1 MASRD
6 RGESGTRSLT
16 RSKRRSSIW
25 LLRSRTCRRVS
36 SPSTSPTQ
44 RAALCQKPRY
54 ILAWKLCTTMSATD
68 VSDTL
73 QVALRGSGLNQVKV
87 LHRPRLLSDNG
98 PSYVSS
104 ELGKWLEDNGIRHIR
119 GRPYHTMTQG
129 KIERYHRSMKNR
141 ILLDNYYL
149 PGQLEQSIEE
159 FVSYYNNCRYHES
172 LDNLTPADVYFG
184 RGRAIL
190 ERREKIKRET
200 IEQRRRLHQQ
210 AIAA

>member
-1 MASRD
+1 K
-6 RGESGTRSLT
+6 GHEET
-16 RSKRRSSIW
+16 
-25 LLRSRTCRRVS
+25 
-36 SPSTSPTQ
+36 
-44 RAALCQKPRY
+44 
-54 ILAWKLCTTMSATD
+54 
-68 VSDTL
+68 
-73 QVALRGSGLNQVKV
+73 
-87 LHRPRLLSDNG
+87 
-98 PSYVSS
+98 
-104 ELGKWLEDNGIRHIR
+104 GIRHIP
-119 GRPYHTMTQG
+119 GRHYHPMTQG

-190 ERREKIKRET
+190 KRREKIKRET

-210 AIAA
+210 AIAAQTFKPDEPDTLLNCQANCPKCSDDIQPGQPRPSLRSASASRSTGTCRLSSDPAEVART

>member
-1 MASRD
+1 MQAAS
-6 RGESGTRSLT
+6 
-16 RSKRRSSIW
+16 
-25 LLRSRTCRRVS
+25 LLDGFSFDLF
-36 SPSTSPTQ
+36 PPFENGP
-44 RAALCQKPRY
+44 AAPEV
-54 ILAWKLCTTMSATD
+54 D
-68 VSDTL
+68 VSRR
-73 QVALRGSGLNQVKV
+73 QVVQALVVSTVGVVADELLDALFELSWQVVVVQQDPVFHRAMISLDLALRHRVIRPAADMSDAVV
-87 LHRPRLLSDNG
+87 LEPLAKLA
-98 PSYVSS
+98 
-104 ELGKWLEDNGIRHIR
+104 RHVGWTVID
-119 GRPYHTMTQG
+119 PMTQG

-184 RGRAIL
+184 RGQVIL
-190 ERREKIKRET
+190 ERREKIKRKT